1 MTPPS
6 SYILSLLGV
15 GVLVLLAVW
24 LPLALKRL
32 PLSLPIIC
40 VGLGAAIFR
49 VGGVDLRPD
58 PLAHPMI
65 AERLTELVLIIAL
78 MGAGLK
84 LDRPIGWRRWA
95 VTWRLLGLAMPFTI
109 AAVACAAYYLGYPVA
124 VALLLAAA
132 LAPTD
137 PVLASDI
144 QVGPPGSGYGDET
157 RFALTSEAGLND
169 GLAFPFVHLAITFAA
184 ASALSAQPFPD
195 AGQWGRW
202 LLVDVLWRVSA
213 GVAVGWIAGRAL
225 GGLTFG
231 SEARLSGTRDGL
243 MVIGATFVA
252 YALAEIAHG
261 YGFLAVFVSA
271 LTLRH
276 RERNHHYH
284 AALHEMAE
292 QVERLLMG
300 LVLILFGGWLSLG
313 VLSRLSWHDVVLA
326 LGILLV
332 IRPLAGWVSLI
343 GASPGLRERALI
355 SFLGIRGIGSLYYLA
370 YAHNHGA
377 LGADGRMWAVVGL
390 VVLASILMHG
400 ITSTPLMLRMDI
412 RLKGRRDA

>member
-1 MTPPS
+1 MTPPP
-6 SYILSLLGV
+6 YIFYLLGV

-32 PLSLPIIC
+32 PLSLPI
-40 VGLGAAIFR
+40 VSVALGAAIF
-49 VGGVDLRPD
+49 GFGWLDLRPD
-58 PLAHPMI
+58 PLAYPVV

-84 LDRPIGWRRWA
+84 LDRPVGWRRWE
-95 VTWRLLGLAMPFTI
+95 VPWRLLAVAMPLTI
-109 AAVACAAYYLGYPVA
+109 AAVACASHYGLGFPIA
-124 VALLLAAA
+124 AALLLAAA

-144 QVGPPGSGYGDET
+144 QVGPPGSGHGDET

-184 ASALSAQPFPD
+184 ASAASAQPLD
-195 AGQWGRW
+195 AAQLGRW
-202 LLVDVLWRVSA
+202 LLVDVLWRISA
-213 GVAVGWIAGRAL
+213 GIGVGWLAGL
-225 GGLTFG
+225 GLGWLTFG

-276 RERNHHYH
+276 RERNHRYH

-300 LVLILFGGWLSLG
+300 VVLILFGGWLSLG
-313 VLSRLSWHDVVLA
+313 PLSRLTWQEVIVAMS
-326 LGILLV
+326 ILLV
-332 IRPLAGWVSLI
+332 IRPLAGWVSLL
-343 GASPGLRERALI
+343 GAAPRVHERALI
-355 SFLGIRGIGSLYYLA
+355 SFLGIRGIGSFYYLA

-377 LGADGRMWAVVGL
+377 FGADGRIWAVVGL

-400 ITSTPLMLRMDI
+400 ITSTPLMRKMD
-412 RLKGRRDA
+412 RLLPDRRGV

>member
-1 MTPPS
+1 MTPPG
-6 SYILSLLGV
+6 YILYLLAV
-15 GVLVLLAVW
+15 GVLILLAVW
-24 LPLALKRL
+24 LPLALRRL

-40 VGLGAAIFR
+40 VGLGAAIYR

-58 PLAHPMI
+58 PLAHPII
-65 AERLTELVLIIAL
+65 AERLTELVLIVAL

-95 VTWRLLGLAMPFTI
+95 VTWRLLGVAMPLTI
-109 AAVACAAYYLGYPVA
+109 AAVACAGYYGLGFPVA

-137 PVLASDI
+137 PVLASDV

-169 GLAFPFVHLAITFAA
+169 GLAFPFVHLAIAFAA
-184 ASALSAQPFPD
+184 ASAASMQHLPD
-195 AGQWGRW
+195 AAHMGRW
-202 LLVDVLWRVSA
+202 LLVDVLWRISA
-213 GVAVGWIAGRAL
+213 GVAVGWLAGRGL
-225 GGLTFG
+225 GWLTFG

-243 MVIGATFVA
+243 MVIGATFIA

-276 RERNHHYH
+276 RERNHRYH

-300 LVLILFGGWLSLG
+300 AVLILFGGWLSLG
-313 VLSRLSWHDVVLA
+313 PLSRLSWRDVIVA

-343 GASPGLRERALI
+343 GTVPRTRERALI
-355 SFLGIRGIGSLYYLA
+355 SFFGIRGVGSFYYLA

-377 LGADGRMWAVVGL
+377 LGADGRIWAVAGL

-400 ITSTPLMLRMDI
+400 ITSTPLMHRMDV
-412 RLKGRRDA
+412 RLKDKPEG